1 MEARISRASHFLF
14 GVSKD
19 TLLWG
24 AGIIIGAILLSISFF
39 MDSVDKEFLIQS
51 KTVSAE
57 EKATAP
63 ASSEDL
69 NLSSMVAGSTEKSK
83 QNSNAAEAAYIQ
95 NQTEIE
101 LDNGTP
107 ISLEDFNALCKIV
120 SSEAGIEDLEGQI
133 LIANVVLNRVES
145 DIFPD
150 GIQEVILQEGQFEPV
165 TRGAYE
171 RANPS
176 KMTKEAVM
184 LALNGEDLSD
194 GALYFQKSA
203 SKIKKKNMYLFRHG
217 GHSFYK

>member
-1 MEARISRASHFLF
+1 MEARINRASHFLF

-24 AGIIIGAILLSISFF
+24 AGILIGAIMLSVSFF
-39 MDSVDKEFLIQS
+39 MDPMDKEILIQS
-51 KTVSAE
+51 KVVSAE

-63 ASSEDL
+63 VSNEDL
-69 NLSSMVAGSTEKSK
+69 SLSSMVAGSTGKSK

-95 NQTEIE
+95 NETEIE
-101 LDNGTP
+101 LENGTP

-120 SSEAGIEDLEGQI
+120 YSEAGIEDIEGQI
-133 LIANVVLNRVES
+133 MIANVVLNRVES
-145 DIFPD
+145 DIFPN

-165 TRGAYE
+165 TRGAYNY
-171 RANPS
+171 AAPS

-184 LALNGEDLSD
+184 RALNGEDLSE
-194 GALYFQKSA
+194 GALYFQKSV
-203 SKIKKKNMYLFRHG
+203 SKVWDDHTYLFRHG